1 MLYHIAATDQDMAVL
16 NLSYGTPLI
25 GGSWL
30 ELTAQGTD
38 EAIQLLSGEQ
48 KRWSISAAWRYT
60 F

>member
-1 MLYHIAATDQDMAVL
+1 MAVL